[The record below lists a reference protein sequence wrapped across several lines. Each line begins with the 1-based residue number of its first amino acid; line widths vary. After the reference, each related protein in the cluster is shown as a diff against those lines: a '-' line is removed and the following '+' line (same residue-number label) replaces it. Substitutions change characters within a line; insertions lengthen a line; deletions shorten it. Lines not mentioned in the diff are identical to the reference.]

1 MPRWPPMLF
10 HSTVRKEL
18 ARSFGASL
26 VVLVTIVMTMTLIRT
41 LSLASRGSV
50 NPEEVMM
57 VMGYTVLGYLPTILT
72 LSLFIAIVG
81 TLSRMYRDSEMVIWF
96 SAGRGLSALVKPLF
110 GFAWPVL
117 LVVALLSLVIWPWAN
132 QQTQQLKDRYGK
144 RGDLERVAPGQF
156 QESASGRRVF
166 FLDKDTP
173 DNKSGR
179 NIFISSIERD
189 RETVTSARSGH
200 VETLGDSQFLLLQNG
215 QRLESSLKGEGMR
228 ISEFE
233 EHGSRVSGTTLTGL
247 DESPAR
253 ARSTLSLLREQTP
266 VNRGELAWRLGL
278 ALAACNFVLLAIT
291 VSSVNPRVGRS
302 GNLVFALFA
311 FVVYFN
317 LLNMGQSW
325 IARGRVGLVPFLLV
339 LHGGAF
345 VLAAF
350 WLGKQHNNWSLAP
363 LLRKWREAREARG
376 AQA

>member
-1 MPRWPPMLF
+1 MLF

-41 LSLASRGSV
+41 LSLASRGGV

-81 TLSRMYRDSEMVIWF
+81 TLTRMYRDSEMVIWF
-96 SAGRGLSALVKPLF
+96 SAGRGLSTFVGPLLRF
-110 GFAWPVL
+110 SWPVL
-117 LVVALLSLVIWPWAN
+117 LVIGLLALWVWPWAN
-132 QQTQQLKDRYGK
+132 QQTQQLKDRYGR

-179 NIFISSIERD
+179 NIFISTLEKD
-189 RETVTSARSGH
+189 KETVTSARSGH
-200 VETLGDSQFLLLQNG
+200 VETIGDDQFLILSNG
-215 QRLESSLKGEGMR
+215 QRLENSLKGEGLR
-228 ISEFE
+228 VSEFE
-233 EHGSRVSGTTLTGL
+233 VHGTRVRENNLITGE
-247 DESPAR
+247 ESPTK
-253 ARSTLSLLREQTP
+253 ARSTLALVRNPTP
-266 VNRGELAWRLGL
+266 VNLGELAWRLGL
-278 ALAACNFVLLAIT
+278 ALAGLNFVLLSVT

-311 FVVYFN
+311 FVLYFN
-317 LLNMGQSW
+317 LLNLGQSW
-325 IARGRVGLVPFLLV
+325 IANQRMGFATFLV
-339 LHGGAF
+339 LVHGGTF
-345 VLAAF
+345 LGGVL
-350 WLGKQHNNWSLAP
+350 WLAKQHNNWALPSL
-363 LLRKWREAREARG
+363 LHRMRG
-376 AQA
+376 RTA

>member
-1 MPRWPPMLF
+1 MLF
-10 HSTVRKEL
+10 HSTIRKEL

-57 VMGYTVLGYLPTILT
+57 VMSYTVLGYLPTILT

-96 SAGRGLSALVKPLF
+96 GAGRGLSALVRPLF

-117 LVVALLSLVIWPWAN
+117 LVTALMALAVWPWAN
-132 QQTQQLKDRYGK
+132 QQAQELKDRYGR

-173 DNKSGR
+173 DNKSGK
-179 NIFISSIERD
+179 NIFISSQD
-189 RETVTSARSGH
+189 REKETVTSARSGW
-200 VETLGDSQFLLLQNG
+200 VETIGDDQFLLLANG
-215 QRLESSLKGEGMR
+215 QRLENSLKGEGLR

-233 EHGSRVSGTTLTGL
+233 LHGTRVRDNSLLPG
-247 DESPAR
+247 EEAPAR
-253 ARSTLSLLREQTP
+253 TRSSIGLLRNPTP
-266 VNRGELAWRLGL
+266 TNLGELAWRVGL
-278 ALAACNFVLLAIT
+278 ALAGLNFVLLAIT
-291 VSSVNPRVGRS
+291 VSSVNPRAGRS

-311 FVVYFN
+311 FIVYYN
-317 LLNMGQSW
+317 LLNLGQSW
-325 IARGRVGLVPFLLV
+325 ITSQRAPFMGFLLV
-339 LHGGAF
+339 VHGGTF
-345 VLAAF
+345 CLAAL
-350 WLGKQHNNWSLAP
+350 WLAKQHNNWGIRP
-363 LLRKWREAREARG
+363 LLGRLRRERA
-376 AQA
+376 

>member
-1 MPRWPPMLF
+1 MPRWPQMLF

-41 LSLASRGSV
+41 LNLASRGSV

-96 SAGRGLSALVKPLF
+96 SAGRGLSALLKPLF
-110 GFAWPVL
+110 GFSWPVL

-132 QQTQQLKDRYGK
+132 EQTQVLKDRYGK

-173 DNKSGR
+173 DNKSGK
-179 NIFISSIERD
+179 NIFISSLERD

-200 VETLGDSQFLLLQNG
+200 VETIGDSQFLLLQNG
-215 QRLESSLKGEGMR
+215 QRLENSLKGEGMR

-233 EHGSRVSGTTLTGL
+233 EHGSRVSGTALGGL
-247 DESPAR
+247 DESPAK
-253 ARSTLSLLREQTP
+253 ARSTLTLVRERSP
-266 VNRGELAWRLGL
+266 VNRGELAWRLGM
-278 ALAACNFVLLAIT
+278 ALAAINFVVLAIT

-311 FVVYFN
+311 FVIYFN

-325 IARGRVGLVPFLLV
+325 ISTGRVGFIPFVVL
-339 LHGGAF
+339 LHGGTFAI
-345 VLAAF
+345 AAL
-350 WLGKQHNNWSLAP
+350 WLGKQHNNWALAP
-363 LLRKWREAREARG
+363 LLRRLRRPHA
-376 AQA
+376 